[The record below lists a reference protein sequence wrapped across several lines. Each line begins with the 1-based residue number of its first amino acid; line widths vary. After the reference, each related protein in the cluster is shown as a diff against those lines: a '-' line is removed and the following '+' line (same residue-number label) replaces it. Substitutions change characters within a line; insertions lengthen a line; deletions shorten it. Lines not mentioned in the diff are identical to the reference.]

1 MSTQQVTDVDVPA
14 AGDSAGVGRALSD
27 YFGRIKGGD
36 VGSLPAVLGLIALV
50 VIFSVLKGGTFF
62 TALNFANL
70 LNQGTAII
78 VLAMGLVFVL
88 LLGEIDLSAGFAAGT
103 CAAVLGV
110 SLTKWGWSWPLALVA
125 ALLTGLVIGLL
136 IGLLVA
142 RLGIP
147 SFVVTLAAFLGL
159 QGVMLLIIGDGG
171 TIPIQSDVLLAI
183 MNKNMPVWAGWLL
196 WVIVSAGYALVSLRA
211 IMNRRKVGLPSTSTS
226 VWAAKVLSI
235 AVLLGIAVFLLNQ
248 QRQILRPGKVVCE
261 KIGPPNEPI
270 GCIPVIQGVP
280 WAVLVVLVLLV
291 VLTFVLGRTAFGR
304 HIYAV
309 GGNSEAARRAGIS
322 VSGIKIACFMI
333 CSFLAAIAGIL
344 LASRDN
350 SVSPTTGGAQT
361 LLYAV
366 GAAVIG
372 GTSLFGGRGRVID
385 AIIGGLVVAVIAN
398 GLPLITQ
405 QSGIQY
411 VVTGLVLLVAASVDA
426 LSRKRSSG
434 SLR

>member
-1 MSTQQVTDVDVPA
+1 MSTQQTTDVDIAA
-14 AGDSAGVGRALSD
+14 AGDSAGVGQALKD

-50 VIFSVLKGGTFF
+50 VIFSVLQGSTFF

-103 CAAVLGV
+103 CAAVLAV
-110 SLTKWGWSWPLALVA
+110 SLTKWGWAWPLALVA

-171 TIPIQSDVLLAI
+171 TIPVQSDVLLAI

-196 WVIVSAGYALVSLRA
+196 WFIVSAGYALASLRA

-235 AVLLGIAVFLLNQ
+235 AVLLGVAVFLLNQ
-248 QRQILRPGKVVCE
+248 QRQIVRPGKVACV
-261 KIGPPNEPI
+261 KLGPPNEPL

-309 GGNSEAARRAGIS
+309 GGNAEAARRAGIS

-333 CSFLAAIAGIL
+333 CSFLAAIAGVL

-372 GTSLFGGRGRVID
+372 GTSLFGGRGRVMD